1 MRLLT
6 FATIIVGLI
15 LTVSCSSKHPAD
27 NSEWVFD
34 SYGCAIKRT
43 VPGHKTV
50 QLIFTADSAFE
61 GGAFALDNLKKRNL
75 KASFFFTGNFMRD
88 SANHPIIRR
97 TIADGHYVGPHG
109 DCHILLADW
118 NKERTTLATAD
129 SALADMEA
137 AYRHLADFGIARDNA
152 PYLVPSYEWYN
163 AEHINAFKEAGL
175 FPVNLSPGIETYRD
189 YTTPDLSYYTP
200 SNEIW
205 EQFLQRE
212 SSHGVDGSII
222 LIHLGTDSTRTDKFY
237 NYLPA
242 MLDTLSARGYSIVRF

>member
-6 FATIIVGLI
+6 FTTIIAGVALM
-15 LTVSCSSKHPAD
+15 LSCSTGRPSD

-43 VPGHKTV
+43 VLGHKTV

-61 GGAFALDNLKKRNL
+61 GGAFALDNLEKRKL

-88 SANHPIIRR
+88 SVNHPIIRR

-109 DCHILLADW
+109 DRHILLADW

-137 AYRHLADFGIARDNA
+137 AYRHLADFGIVCDSAL
-152 PYLVPSYEWYN
+152 YLVPSYEWYN
-163 AEHINAFKEAGL
+163 AEHIDAFKSAGL
-175 FPVNLSPGIETYRD
+175 SPINLSPGIETYRD

-200 SNEIW
+200 SDVIW
-205 EQFLQRE
+205 KQFLDRE
-212 SSHGVDGSII
+212 STHGVDGAII

-237 NYLPA
+237 RYLPA
-242 MLDTLSARGYSIVRF
+242 MLDTLTAHGYSIERF